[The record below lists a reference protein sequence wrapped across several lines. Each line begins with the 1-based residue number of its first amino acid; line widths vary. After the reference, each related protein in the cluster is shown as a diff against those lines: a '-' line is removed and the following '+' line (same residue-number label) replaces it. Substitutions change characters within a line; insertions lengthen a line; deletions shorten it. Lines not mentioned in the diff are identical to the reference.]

1 MSENSQFLAGFGRCD
16 ITPSPD
22 FPNGIWMAQK
32 HIRATGV
39 HRRLYASCL
48 IIGNDL
54 DSVALISFDLT
65 ILSATQIAAIR
76 QAVHYCIGLPED
88 RIWVYVTH
96 NHAGPVTQD
105 FYDRE
110 GAEEVREYISALPV
124 KASRAAAQAWNRRSP
139 ARASS
144 GAGNCSIGVNR
155 DLNFNGQMIT
165 GPNLGGFADPTVSV
179 MRLDSL
185 QGAPLA
191 ALITYGCHPTFLGP
205 QNTLI
210 SPDYPGVTRDTF
222 EMITSVPCL
231 FLQAGAGNVG
241 PMRGFLP
248 DICEVER
255 CGKILGCEAAQ
266 TFLGIPASSTHA
278 PIDHVI
284 ESGAPLG
291 VVRVD
296 TDTTAPQPFASLVTK
311 IRLPTDNPGP
321 TVYDT
326 VERDLQ
332 AATQRIES
340 LRAQAS
346 PEPDIQHATQ
356 QLLRH
361 RLRLDRKRM
370 YAVAEGYPLE
380 LCAFRVGDV
389 YFLSAACEPYAELAT
404 EIRRRS
410 PSHNTVFAGYE
421 GADVIYVAPAAA
433 YRTPIPM
440 EVFNSP
446 FGPGAADILVDGAIA
461 LLQQLKAGVVP
472 TRQRQ
477 QISG

>member
-1 MSENSQFLAGFGRCD
+1 
-16 ITPSPD
+16 
-22 FPNGIWMAQK
+22 MAQK

-39 HRRLYASCL
+39 HRRLYVSCL
-48 IIGNDL
+48 IVGNDQ

-65 ILSATQIAAIR
+65 ILSARQVAAIR
-76 QAVHYCIGLPED
+76 RAVRASIGLPED
-88 RIWVYVTH
+88 QVWIYVTH

-110 GAEEVREYISALPV
+110 GAQEVSEYVSALPV
-124 KASRAAAQAWNRRSP
+124 MAARAAAQAWDSRIP
-139 ARASS
+139 ARAST
-144 GAGNCSIGVNR
+144 GAGTCSIGVNR
-155 DLNFNGQMIT
+155 DLNYNGRMIT
-165 GPNLGGFADPTVSV
+165 GPNPDGFADPDVSV

-185 QGAPLA
+185 QGPPIA

-222 EMITSVPCL
+222 EIITSVPCL

-248 DICEVER
+248 DVSEVER

-266 TFLGIPASSTHA
+266 TFLAIPGSRTHA
-278 PIDHVI
+278 TIDHVI

-291 VVRVD
+291 VVRDDPD
-296 TDTTAPQPFASLVTK
+296 TAAAQPFVALVST

-332 AATQRIES
+332 AATQTIQS
-340 LRAQAS
+340 LRAHAAA
-346 PEPDIQHATQ
+346 EPDIQHATQ

-389 YFLSAACEPYAELAT
+389 CFLSVACEPYAELAT

-410 PSHNTVFAGYE
+410 PYRNTIFAGYE

-446 FGPGAADILVDGAIA
+446 FGPRAADILVEGAIA
-461 LLQQLKAGVVP
+461 LLQQLNPDAIP
-472 TRQRQ
+472 THARQRL
-477 QISG
+477 SG

>member
-1 MSENSQFLAGFGRCD
+1 
-16 ITPSPD
+16 
-22 FPNGIWMAQK
+22 MAQK

-39 HRRLYASCL
+39 HRRLYVSCL
-48 IIGNDL
+48 IVGSDL
-54 DSVALISFDLT
+54 ESVALISFDLT
-65 ILSATQIAAIR
+65 ILSASQIAAIR
-76 QAVHYCIGLPED
+76 QAVHEAIGLPPD
-88 RIWVYVTH
+88 RVWVYVTH
-96 NHAGPVTQD
+96 NHAGPVTQE

-110 GAEEVREYISALPV
+110 GAEEVREYVAALPV
-124 KASRAAAQAWNRRSP
+124 MAARAAAQAWNERIP

-144 GAGNCSIGVNR
+144 GAGACSIGVNR
-155 DLNFNGQMIT
+155 DLNYNGRMIT
-165 GPNLGGFADPTVSV
+165 GPNLGGFADPHVSV
-179 MRLDSL
+179 LRLDSV
-185 QGAPLA
+185 QGAPIA

-222 EMITSVPCL
+222 ELITSVRCL

-241 PMRGFLP
+241 PMLGFLP
-248 DICEVER
+248 DIAEVER

-266 TFLGIPASSTHA
+266 TFLAIPGATTHA

-291 VVRVD
+291 VVRVYP
-296 TDTTAPQPFASLVTK
+296 DTTGPQTFASLVRT
-311 IRLPTDNPGP
+311 IPLPTDNPGP

-332 AATQRIES
+332 TATQAVDD
-340 LRAQAS
+340 LRARAA
-346 PEPDIQHATQ
+346 PEPDIQHANQ

-370 YAVAEGYPLE
+370 YAVADGYPLE

-389 YFLSAACEPYAELAT
+389 YFLSVACEPYAELAA

-410 PSHNTVFAGYE
+410 PSRHIIVAGYE
-421 GADVIYVAPAAA
+421 GADVIYVAPAEA
-433 YRTPIPM
+433 YRTPVPM

-446 FGPGAADILVDGAIA
+446 FGPRAADILVDGAIT
-461 LLQQLKAGVVP
+461 LLQQLTADVSSTHP
-472 TRQRQ
+472 RQ
-477 QISG
+477 QPSG